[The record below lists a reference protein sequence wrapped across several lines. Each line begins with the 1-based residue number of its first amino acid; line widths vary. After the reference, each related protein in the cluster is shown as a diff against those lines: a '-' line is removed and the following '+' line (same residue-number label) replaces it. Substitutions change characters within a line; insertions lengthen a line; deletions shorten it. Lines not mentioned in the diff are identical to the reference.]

1 MKKTKLSNTQAYEKE
16 YKVKKNRFILQ
27 WSATAL
33 MVVVCF
39 FIISQLGY
47 YWSDNSKQKDIR
59 NTYQEYT
66 NYLYSDGSIT
76 EEKLS
81 ELDSFIS
88 SFPEQIEKAIKEEW
102 VIVVCEKIPECM
114 SQQMRNEQQYC
125 DTSNLVN
132 GGFTFTQQ
140 RVVYVC
146 SSNGD
151 IILNKSFTHELGHVV
166 SFLYHSTHG
175 SPKWLKIY
183 DSDKASFD
191 TEMYYLS
198 TSAEFFASC
207 FEEYY
212 NSPEHLKR
220 YSEGAYNYIE
230 NLLNTNYKTSGI
242 EVRIDVCI
250 NTLAYYYSLY
260 M

>member
-102 VIVVCEKIPECM
+102 VIVVCEKVPECM

-183 DSDKASFD
+183 DSDKVSFD

-220 YSEGAYNYIE
+220 YSEGA
-230 NLLNTNYKTSGI
+230 
-242 EVRIDVCI
+242 
-250 NTLAYYYSLY
+250 
-260 M
+260 

>member
-27 WSATAL
+27 WSAMAL

-88 SFPEQIEKAIKEEW
+88 SFPEQIKKAIKEEW
-102 VIVVCEKIPECM
+102 VIVVCEKVPECM

-212 NSPEHLKR
+212 NSPEHLKK